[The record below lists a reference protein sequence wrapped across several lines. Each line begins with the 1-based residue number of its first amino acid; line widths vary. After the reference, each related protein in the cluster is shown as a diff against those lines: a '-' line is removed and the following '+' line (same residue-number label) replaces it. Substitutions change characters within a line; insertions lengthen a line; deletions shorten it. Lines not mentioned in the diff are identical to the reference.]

1 MLIYMFMDTSM
12 EPVQIPQN
20 ELTNF
25 KEKVKRWLTLDMQ
38 IAEMEGKLRDLK
50 KIRNKELEPQL
61 TEFMVKFN
69 ITDLNTETG
78 KLKCSAR
85 NTKKGLNKDNIRTNL
100 SKVITDTSII
110 EQAMQRI
117 IDDREVTTTYK
128 LTKVKKK

>member
-1 MLIYMFMDTSM
+1 MNTEM
-12 EPVQIPQN
+12 EAVQIPQS

-38 IAEMEGKLRDLK
+38 IGEMESKIRDLK

-61 TEFMVKFN
+61 TEFMVKFH
-69 ITDLNTETG
+69 ISDLNTETG

-100 SKVITDTSII
+100 SKVITDINVV
-110 EQAMQRI
+110 EQAMQKI
-117 IDDREVTTTYK
+117 LDDREVTTTYK
-128 LTKVKKK
+128 LTKVKNK